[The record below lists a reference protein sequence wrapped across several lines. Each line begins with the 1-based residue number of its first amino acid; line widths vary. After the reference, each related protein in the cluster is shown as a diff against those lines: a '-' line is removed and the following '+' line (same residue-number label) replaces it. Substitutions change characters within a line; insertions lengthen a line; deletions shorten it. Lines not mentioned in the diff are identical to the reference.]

1 MFILLASCRTV
12 ASSDLWLLHPVGVDS
27 FAGLFSAA
35 DLFSEGTKICA
46 GRDRSGEMF
55 SGSACCCLLRR
66 CRGRLCQQRAGWPGL
81 RCGNAAPPVLA
92 RGLPHLSHTAMGGH
106 LLSLV
111 EQLGLRGEV
120 WLRSEE
126 LEMSRVTVGNGFW
139 IYSCCM
145 SRWLYSLEGDFF
157 LIVR

>member
-81 RCGNAAPPVLA
+81 RCGNAATSCAGTWPSPSVSHSHGGPPPVSGGA
-92 RGLPHLSHTAMGGH
+92 AGAAGWGLTS
-106 LLSLV
+106 
-111 EQLGLRGEV
+111 
-120 WLRSEE
+120 
-126 LEMSRVTVGNGFW
+126 F
-139 IYSCCM
+139 
-145 SRWLYSLEGDFF
+145 
-157 LIVR
+157 